1 MVVIDQVARPEETSV
16 DAGERIV
23 DATLRCIAR
32 WGLAKTTLD
41 DVAREAGCGRATIYR
56 TFAGGK
62 TELLIA
68 VLRRE
73 VARAEAAITEAVSGA
88 SDLESLLVA
97 GVLTASRMLAFD
109 DALRFLLDHEPDAVL
124 PLMSFERL
132 DALLQH
138 AAAFTAP
145 FLAPYVGDQEAQHAA
160 ELVVRVVVSY
170 ALNPSDHIDPTV
182 ERDARRLVSTY
193 LLPALAPHTEPIRT
207 RS

>member
-1 MVVIDQVARPEETSV
+1 MVPPGRRDDLS
-16 DAGERIV
+16 ERIA
-23 DATLRCIAR
+23 DATLRCVSR
-32 WGLAKTTLD
+32 WGVAKTTLD

-62 TELLIA
+62 TELLVA

-97 GVLTASRMLAFD
+97 GVLTASRMLRD
-109 DALRFLLDHEPDAVL
+109 HDALRFLLDHEPDAVL
-124 PLMSFERL
+124 PVMSFERL

-145 FLAPYVGDQEAQHAA
+145 FLAPHVGENEAARAA

-170 ALNPSDHIDPTV
+170 ALNPSDHIDPTI
-182 ERDARRLVSTY
+182 ETDARRLVSIY
-193 LLPALAPHTEPIRT
+193 LLPALAPRT
-207 RS
+207 RPARHRS